1 MWPPGNPP
9 LHLLPTWW
17 GRLEYSRK
25 EGMKTL
31 ICENYGGSGDYPRCQ
46 RIPQGRDGRGL
57 LAEVPAFFRGPS
69 VGQRVPLVASRCR
82 TPFRWS
88 PPYRCAPPK
97 DAIFRKI
104 NELLEQG
111 VIRPSKSPYAS
122 PAFIIPNSG
131 GDFRMMYYRMVNA
144 KVVFDSYP
152 MPTIDQAF
160 EQFGG
165 RCMVLGLGLGLLSDP
180 LFRKESADHRFL
192 YPIRPV

>member
-1 MWPPGNPP
+1 VS
-9 LHLLPTWW
+9 
-17 GRLEYSRK
+17 E
-25 EGMKTL
+25 
-31 ICENYGGSGDYPRCQ
+31 
-46 RIPQGRDGRGL
+46 GRGL
-57 LAEVPAFFRGPS
+57 CWLNFLPYFRGPS
-69 VGQRVPLVASRCR
+69 VRQCPPYDIEASDS
-82 TPFRWS
+82 TPVRS
-88 PPYRCAPPK
+88 VPYRCAPPK
-97 DAIFRKI
+97 IAIFRKI
-104 NELLEQG
+104 IKELPEQR
-111 VIRPSKSPYAS
+111 VIRPTKSPYAS

-192 YPIRPV
+192 YPIRPF